1 MNLNLNVKVDSL
13 RQIPDKSLNIEHS
26 DLFPE
31 LKKHSQAA
39 DISMLY
45 HSCCANSWFGLDL
58 GRTVQNV

>member
-1 MNLNLNVKVDSL
+1 MDSL

-39 DISMLY
+39 DISMIY

-58 GRTVQNV
+58 VRTVQNV